1 MCRKKDINADVVDYQ
16 LIQLIT
22 DGNNEALVTL
32 INRHKDFLFN
42 LSFRMFGNI
51 EDAKDAS
58 QEIWIKVITKLS
70 SFKNNSGFRT
80 WLYRLAVNHI
90 LNFKKTKKEQ
100 ALSSFEQHRALI
112 ENLKSEEPSAVYNVE
127 NALLEQETKVECMTG
142 MLLCLNKEQRIVFI
156 LGSIFNFNSRLGAE
170 FLNVSPEN
178 FRQQLSRARKQLRNY
193 MNNECSLINPNGKC
207 SCKLKTQSA
216 INAGIVNPQNLQFS
230 QKHLKKVQNIAEKN
244 TENVVENIL
253 EIKCQEEFQKHP
265 FLILENEVL
274 ESVVNYQW
282 IFRSMLTL

>member
-1 MCRKKDINADVVDYQ
+1 MYRKKDINADVVDYQ

-22 DGNNEALVTL
+22 DGNNETLVTL
-32 INRHKDFLFN
+32 INRHKDFIFN

-112 ENLKSEEPSAVYNVE
+112 ENLKSEELSAVYNVE

-142 MLLCLNKEQRIVFI
+142 MLLCLNREQRIVFI
-156 LGSIFNFNSRLGAE
+156 LGSVFNFNSRLGAE

-274 ESVVNYQW
+274 ESVVNYQ
-282 IFRSMLTL
+282 

>member
-1 MCRKKDINADVVDYQ
+1 MYRKKDINADVVDYQ

-32 INRHKDFLFN
+32 INRHKDFIFN

-112 ENLKSEEPSAVYNVE
+112 ENLKSEELSAVYNVE

-142 MLLCLNKEQRIVFI
+142 MLLCLNREQRIVFI

-274 ESVVNYQW
+274 ESVVNY
-282 IFRSMLTL
+282 R